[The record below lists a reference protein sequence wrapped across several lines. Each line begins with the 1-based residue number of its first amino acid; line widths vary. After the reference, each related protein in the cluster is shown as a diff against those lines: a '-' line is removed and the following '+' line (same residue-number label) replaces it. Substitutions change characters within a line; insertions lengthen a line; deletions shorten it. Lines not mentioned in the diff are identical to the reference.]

1 MCSTVRLELDSK
13 RDTVGEEKKCPGNAM
28 ESTEHEL
35 STLQEG
41 FAIYLPPS
49 QQAQERGAF
58 SNKFWHKKP
67 TPRR

>member
-1 MCSTVRLELDSK
+1 M
-13 RDTVGEEKKCPGNAM
+13 GEEKKCPGNAM